1 MRDFS
6 SPFSSPPPHP
16 CHSQLNLWGG
26 GGYGRGGICF
36 SFYGV
41 TFYFGVILRVTGMLW
56 VFHIEAIR
64 PVLRKSTLY
73 LQTWRKFP
81 YLQVKFSFYGHIIL
95 TPPYFKD
102 QRPEDKPPDYQNS
115 NIFCDFSL
123 ISSIF

>member
-1 MRDFS
+1 MRDVS
-6 SPFSSPPPHP
+6 SPFSTPPPHP
-16 CHSQLNLWGG
+16 CHSQLSLWSG
-26 GGYGRGGICF
+26 GGYGFVFLFTVLLFILVL
-36 SFYGV
+36 FYV
-41 TFYFGVILRVTGMLW
+41 SR

-64 PVLRKSTLY
+64 PVLQKSTLY

-115 NIFCDFSL
+115 NIFL
-123 ISSIF
+123 